1 MGQLPPVC
9 FQDIFITTPQRR
21 AFGRIS
27 VNPSPSLIS
36 FSPLFFFFFG
46 GKTHIG
52 GSDGKA
58 FALNAG
64 DPGSGRVRKTLGQED
79 PL

>member
-9 FQDIFITTPQRR
+9 FQDIFITTPQRK

-36 FSPLFFFFFG
+36 FSPLLFFFFG

-58 FALNAG
+58 SACNWG
-64 DPGSGRVRKTLGQED
+64 DPGSGRVRKTLGQKD